1 MLNRREFC
9 VLSAA
14 AAALA
19 ASPAF
24 AAANRIVFVHGRQQ
38 GGLDAGELKE
48 GWVSSLTTALDKKG
62 SKLPAGVDIRFPYY
76 GDELD
81 RLVAESKLPLVS
93 GITARG
99 DSTDP
104 LLEFQAG
111 LIDEMLQEAQVPD
124 ALVDAEYGDNP
135 KQRGPL
141 NWEWVQASLRAL
153 DKHTGL
159 GEHVVEQFTRDVYL
173 YLNSDRVRQVINGIV
188 GQEFAGDNTI
198 IVAHS
203 LGTVVTYDL
212 LRAPSSAVTVPLL
225 MTLGSPL
232 GIRSIRNAFRPLK
245 RPQKLGRWINCY
257 DDRDYVALYPL
268 DDTHFALNPAIENYA
283 GVKNN
288 SPGRHSILDYLSNE
302 RVADEILAAA

>member
-1 MLNRREFC
+1 VLNRREFC

>member
-1 MLNRREFC
+1 MLDRRQFC
-9 VLSAA
+9 LLSAA

-19 ASPAF
+19 ASPAL
-24 AAANRIVFVHGRQQ
+24 AAANRIVFVHGRAQ
-38 GGLDAGELKE
+38 GGVNAGELKQS
-48 GWVSSLTTALDKKG
+48 WVASLSAALDKKER
-62 SKLPAGVDIRFPYY
+62 KLPASIDIRFPYY

-81 RLVAESKLPLVS
+81 RLVAELQLPLAS

-99 DSTDP
+99 DGTDP
-104 LLEFQAG
+104 LLEFQAK
-111 LIDEMLQEAQVPD
+111 LVDEMLQEAEVPD

-135 KQRGPL
+135 KPRGPW

-153 DKHTGL
+153 DRHTGL
-159 GEHVVEQFTRDVYL
+159 GKHVVEQFTRDVYL
-173 YLNSDRVRQVINGIV
+173 YLNSSRVRTAINTIV
-188 GQEFAGDNTI
+188 GQDFTGDNTI

-212 LRAPSSAVTVPLL
+212 LRTSSSAVTVPLL
-225 MTLGSPL
+225 LTLGSPL

-245 RPQKLGRWINCY
+245 RPQNLGRWVNCY

-268 DDTHFALNPAIENYA
+268 DEKHFALNPAIENYA

-288 SPGRHSILDYLSNE
+288 DPGRHSVLDYLANE
-302 RVADEILAAA
+302 RVSDEILAAV

>member
-1 MLNRREFC
+1 M
-9 VLSAA
+9 
-14 AAALA
+14 
-19 ASPAF
+19 
-24 AAANRIVFVHGRQQ
+24 
-38 GGLDAGELKE
+38 LKE
-48 GWVSSLTTALDKKG
+48 GWVSSLTAALDKKG
-62 SKLPAGVDIRFPYY
+62 GKLPTGVDIRFPYY

-81 RLVAESKLPLVS
+81 RLVAESKLPLAS

-99 DSTDP
+99 GTTDP

-111 LIDEMLQEAQVPD
+111 LVDEMLQEAEVPD
-124 ALVDAEYGDNP
+124 ALVNAEYGDNP
-135 KQRGPL
+135 KPRGPL

-159 GEHVVEQFTRDVYL
+159 GKHVVEQFTRDVYL
-173 YLNSDRVRQVINGIV
+173 YLNSERVRTAINGIV
-188 GQEFAGDNTI
+188 GQDFAGDNTI

-212 LRAPSSAVTVPLL
+212 LRAPPSAVTVPLL

-232 GIRSIRNAFRPLK
+232 GIRSIRNAFQPLK
-245 RPQKLGRWINCY
+245 RPQRLGRWINCY

-268 DDTHFALNPAIENYA
+268 DDKHFALNPAIENYA

-288 SPGRHSILDYLSNE
+288 TPGRHSILDYLANE
-302 RVADEILAAA
+302 RVADEILAAV